1 MSLPSDF
8 WGRIVFLFEQYGASY
23 LKGAGTTL
31 LIAVVST
38 FFGCVIGFIVG
49 IIQTIPVGKHDKAA
63 KRVFLGIVNAIL
75 KIYVELFRGT
85 PMMVQAMF
93 IYYGAAQI
101 LSLRMN
107 MWVAALFIVSIN
119 TGAYMAETVRGG
131 IVSIDIGQTEGA
143 SAIGMTHLQTMMYVV
158 FPQALRNILP
168 QIGNNL
174 IINIKDTAVL
184 NIITVPELFFAAKTL
199 TGSYYQYFQTY
210 FIDCVVYFVL
220 TFTCSRLL
228 RMYEKKLD
236 GPDSYNLAGTGG
248 KPAPGKRPTGVTM
261 QLMSGKLRE
270 QRSAMR

>member
-8 WGRIVFLFEQYGASY
+8 WGRIVFLFEQYGSSY

-31 LIAVVST
+31 VIAVIST

-49 IIQTIPVGKHDKAA
+49 IIQTIPVGKKDKMLR
-63 KRVFLGIVNAIL
+63 RVFFRIVNTIL

-93 IYYGAAQI
+93 IYYGAAQV
-101 LSLRMN
+101 LGLKMN

-131 IVSIDIGQTEGA
+131 ILSIDVGQTEGA
-143 SAIGMTHLQTMMYVV
+143 KAIGMTHYQTMMYVI

-174 IINIKDTAVL
+174 IINIKDTCVL
-184 NIITVPELFFAAKTL
+184 SVIGTVELFFASKSVAGT
-199 TGSYYQYFQTY
+199 YY
-210 FIDCVVYFVL
+210 
-220 TFTCSRLL
+220 TFFESMTIAMAMYLVMTVTASKLL
-228 RMYEKKLD
+228 LWWEKKLD
-236 GPDSYNLAGTGG
+236 GPEEYDLATTDPLMFTSGLVNF
-248 KPAPGKRPTGVTM
+248 PDKR
-261 QLMSGKLRE
+261 
-270 QRSAMR
+270 RSQEEGE